1 MLRSPADVQLL
12 SSSIT
17 GGPVTSFQYDK
28 AVQVLGSFDAVLIT
42 ERLREKTVQAYAA
55 AILGLPALRAF
66 PRENANRKDARTKDA
81 DEAVSGDSLDL
92 LRELNAA
99 DIKLYAYA
107 RDLMQHRIASLAH
120 DDDRD
125 VSSSPRCNASLCQ
138 NGPFHVEN
146 SETLV
151 RRCKKRAV
159 YTRPIPRNETHR
171 THDPESN
178 TPPPSPHERFKMLL
192 SLAPNTQMARAGEG
206 ALVRQRGSQ
215 KPQDGAVL
223 QGPG

>member
-55 AILGLPALRAF
+55 AILGLPAPRAF
-66 PRENANRKDARTKDA
+66 PKMRIERMRATQDA

-99 DIKLYAYA
+99 DIKLYAYMHA
-107 RDLMQHRIASLAH
+107 
-120 DDDRD
+120 
-125 VSSSPRCNASLCQ
+125 
-138 NGPFHVEN
+138 
-146 SETLV
+146 T
-151 RRCKKRAV
+151 
-159 YTRPIPRNETHR
+159 
-171 THDPESN
+171 
-178 TPPPSPHERFKMLL
+178 
-192 SLAPNTQMARAGEG
+192 
-206 ALVRQRGSQ
+206 
-215 KPQDGAVL
+215 
-223 QGPG
+223 